1 MIRFWEDVFSY
12 GVFLLGP
19 VLMTFPTPF
28 DKKLADLRN
37 LVNQQVAQA
46 LRKPEPI
53 SLYEPM
59 RYTLDAGGKRL
70 RPLLVLLAC
79 EAVGGK
85 ARSALD
91 AAVAVELLHNFTL
104 IHDDVMDQ
112 DDTRRGQ
119 PTVHRKWDI
128 NVAILAGDGLV
139 ALSYDYLL
147 RTKYSPIDQLGRLF
161 SQALLE
167 VCEGQALDK
176 EYETRDDV
184 TISEYLFMIEKKTAA
199 LLALC
204 CELGGYIGGGSQ
216 KVVAK
221 LQQFGYNLGIAFQ
234 VQDDLLDIMAE
245 EEHLG
250 KTWGSDIKHKKKT
263 MLLILAQKYATPA
276 DRATIAKIIGQSE
289 ISTDEI
295 LCMKTIFE
303 RTGTIEH
310 TRQLSQQHF
319 EQARSSLSA
328 IESDER
334 RFLLEQF
341 LDAVLVRTY

>member
-1 MIRFWEDVFSY
+1 MII
-12 GVFLLGP
+12 P
-19 VLMTFPTPF
+19 ATFEA
-28 DKKLADLRN
+28 KLTDLRN
-37 LVNQQVAQA
+37 QVDQQLAQA

-59 RYTLDAGGKRL
+59 RYTFQAGGKRL

-85 ARSALD
+85 LRHAMD

-112 DDTRRGQ
+112 DEIRRGK
-119 PTVHRKWDI
+119 PTVHRKWDTD
-128 NVAILAGDGLV
+128 VAILAGDGLV
-139 ALSYDYLL
+139 ALSYEYLL

-176 EYETRDDV
+176 EFETRSSV
-184 TISEYLFMIEKKTAA
+184 TITEYLYMIEKKTAA

-216 KVVAK
+216 KVVAS

-234 VQDDLLDIMAE
+234 IQDDLLDIMVDE
-245 EEHLG
+245 QQLG
-250 KTWGSDIKHKKKT
+250 KTWGSDIKRKKKT
-263 MLLILAQKYATPA
+263 MLLIHAQKYATPE
-276 DRATIAKIIGQSE
+276 DRATIAAIIGQEE
-289 ISTDEI
+289 IATAEI
-295 LCMKTIFE
+295 LCMKEIFE
-303 RTGTIEH
+303 RAGTIDY
-310 TRQLSQQHF
+310 TQQLLQQHF
-319 EQARSSLSA
+319 GQARLGLSA
-328 IESDER
+328 IESNDKR
-334 RFLLEQF
+334 SVLEQF
-341 LDAVLVRTY
+341 LDAIIARTY